1 MDRGP
6 DTQPSAKDIRAR
18 NERFAKK
25 ARETQNLRHAK
36 GANRRGLLH
45 EHKNVEPKTSRWV
58 QYLAI
63 FVLLLLG
70 GGCMYANSLHLV
82 IMEMLFLFMRSSGRA

>member
-1 MDRGP
+1 M
-6 DTQPSAKDIRAR
+6 PSAKDIRAR
-18 NERFAKK
+18 NELFAKK
-25 ARETQNLRHAK
+25 ARETQNLRNAK

-45 EHKNVEPKTSRWV
+45 EHKEVEPKTSRWV

-70 GGCMYANSLHLV
+70 GGF
-82 IMEMLFLFMRSSGRA
+82 IMEMLFLFMRASASA